1 MIHKMGSDWSSTA
14 SSAAQTGKV
23 QAQNG
28 EIPGSAAAA
37 GGGSLRTGFLTSLS
51 IIHIYRDIN
60 LLVLVVPGAH
70 KENKEMS
77 CERAAWEPL
86 SSGAGGVGCH
96 LWSLVLAV
104 SYSQNP

>member
-1 MIHKMGSDWSSTA
+1 MGSDWSSTA

-28 EIPGSAAAA
+28 EIPGSAAA

-86 SSGAGGVGCH
+86 TSGARGVGCH

-104 SYSQNP
+104 SCSQNP

>member
-28 EIPGSAAAA
+28 AIPGSAAV

-70 KENKEMS
+70 KGNKEMS

-104 SYSQNP
+104 SCSQNP